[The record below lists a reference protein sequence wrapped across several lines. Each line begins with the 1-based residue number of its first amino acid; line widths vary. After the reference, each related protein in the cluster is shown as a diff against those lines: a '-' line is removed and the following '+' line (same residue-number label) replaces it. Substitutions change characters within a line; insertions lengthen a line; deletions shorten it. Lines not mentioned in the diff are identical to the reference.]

1 MFRSTIKPT
10 WEDPIN
16 KDGGE
21 FSTMVKGPDKAKL
34 KEIWLKLV
42 LQVIGNQYKYG
53 KNVRKLY
60 ILCGVDYRNK
70 SY

>member
-1 MFRSTIKPT
+1 
-10 WEDPIN
+10 
-16 KDGGE
+16 
-21 FSTMVKGPDKAKL
+21 MVKGPDKAKL